1 VADVAPTEPGAA
13 QIAEVAG
20 ELAAEIM
27 GEPVGGLMKPSRW
40 M

>member
-1 VADVAPTEPGAA
+1 VADVVPTEPGAA

-27 GEPVGGLMKPSRW
+27 GEPVDGLMKPSRW

>member
-1 VADVAPTEPGAA
+1 
-13 QIAEVAG
+13 VAG

-27 GEPVGGLMKPSRW
+27 GEPVDGLMKPSRW